1 MANPGVVRV
10 HGGIITDQ
18 MLSGSLAHFK
28 MTKVSGDFGFVT
40 SDGDVTINFHSDEAN
55 TNTAFF
61 ETIDEDSPVPESAA
75 ELAFRVIAEKA
86 NIVQI
91 SIIDAD
97 DPTDGRIDEIH
108 FALENTSVGWT
119 KVEADGDETMVHE
132 IDPVAMQDAIR
143 ALGTV
148 TVPTRSDDDTSGD
161 EPVPVAET
169 EDIVLSDVV
178 VEMVPYILQ

>member
-28 MTKVSGDFGFVT
+28 MTKGAGDFGFVT
-40 SDGDVTINFHSDEAN
+40 SDGDVTINYHSDEAN

-61 ETIDEDSPVPESAA
+61 ETIDEDSPVPKSAA

-91 SIIDAD
+91 SIIDTGTD
-97 DPTDGRIDEIH
+97 DRINEIH

-119 KVEADGDETMVHE
+119 KVEADGDGTMVHE

-143 ALGTV
+143 DLGTV
-148 TVPTRSDDDTSGD
+148 TVPTTSVDDDT
-161 EPVPVAET
+161 AQT
-169 EDIVLSDVV
+169 EDIDLSDVV